1 MKGTGGVP
9 VVQIKIMQQGT
20 HCQRGLV
27 SVQMQTAVEPKAHQ
41 RHILAMLVG
50 GDRTVLDVLPHP
62 LHIRVMIVFF
72 NDGIK
77 LFALDLRKLHAAK
90 FPFALR

>member
-1 MKGTGGVP
+1 
-9 VVQIKIMQQGT
+9 MQQGP
-20 HCQRGLV
+20 HRQRGLV
-27 SVQMQTAVEPKAHQ
+27 GVQTQTAVEPEAHQ

-50 GDRTVLDVLPHP
+50 GDRTVLDILPHP
-62 LHIRVMIVFF
+62 LYIRVMIVFF
-72 NDGIK
+72 YDGIK

>member
-1 MKGTGGVP
+1 M
-9 VVQIKIMQQGT
+9 
-20 HCQRGLV
+20 
-27 SVQMQTAVEPKAHQ
+27 QMQAAVEPEAHQ

-50 GDRTVLDVLPHP
+50 GDRAVLDVLPHP
-62 LHIRVMIVFF
+62 LHIRVMIIFF
-72 NDGIK
+72 YDGIK

>member
-1 MKGTGGVP
+1 
-9 VVQIKIMQQGT
+9 MQQGT
-20 HCQRGLV
+20 HRQRGLV
-27 SVQMQTAVEPKAHQ
+27 GVQMQTAVEPEAHQ

-50 GDRTVLDVLPHP
+50 GDRAVLNILPHP

-72 NDGIK
+72 YDGIK